1 MRPFLTIFG
10 IVVGIAGAGA
20 IGWGIVYHDLIFTSF
35 FAPKFENV
43 RRNTFEQSKSFR
55 TGAVQELQNMQF
67 EYIKASPEHKKALAD
82 IIRHRA
88 TEVPED
94 AMPTDLQSFIS
105 NLPN

>member
-1 MRPFLTIFG
+1 MKPFLAVVG
-10 IVVGIAGAGA
+10 SVVGIGALVWVGT
-20 IGWGIVYHDLIFTSF
+20 VHDLIFTSF
-35 FAPKFENV
+35 FAPKYENV
-43 RRNTFEQSKSFR
+43 RRKTFEQSKSFR

-67 EYIKASPEHKKALAD
+67 EYIRSDAEHKKALAD

-88 TEVPED
+88 LEVPAD